1 MTEPPRGGRAFARP
15 PGERPPWV
23 RLVDGGTER
32 GRAAR
37 RPPPSARRVL
47 AQFVVFNLAAVVL
60 LVAGSV
66 YASVQAAANESLADA
81 RTTADLLA
89 TTIVEPAIAE
99 GLLAE
104 DREARAELHRAVESA
119 LRETSLV
126 RVKLW
131 DSTGRIRWSDEPRLI
146 DETFDLGEDEREAL
160 ETGGTQSEISDLAG
174 PENVYERSMG
184 VVLLEVYRR
193 VETPSGEPLLFETYL
208 EYDDATA
215 RQREIWLTFA
225 PISITVLFLL
235 LLVQLPLGARMVRK
249 LREGEAERLGL
260 QVRAADASIDERRRI
275 AGTLHDGIVQD
286 LAAASY
292 VLSGATDQLAAGSLS
307 NEKIA
312 VITTSLRATEAAVR
326 GSVTALRSL
335 LIEIYPPHLAQAGL
349 PAALRGLADRLQPRD
364 GVLRIDVPDD
374 VDVPEE
380 QAALLFRV
388 AQEAL
393 INVGRHAH
401 ARQVELRVRQGLD
414 RVMLEVTDDGV
425 GFDRA
430 EGTATGHF
438 GLRVLTDL
446 AVAAGA
452 TLHLATA
459 PGRGTALRLE
469 VPLP

>member
-1 MTEPPRGGRAFARP
+1 MPEQPTGVRAPARP
-15 PGERPPWV
+15 EDERPPWV

-32 GRAAR
+32 GRTAR
-37 RPPPSARRVL
+37 RPPPTARRVL

-66 YASVQAAANESLADA
+66 WASVRASENESLADA
-81 RTTADLLA
+81 RATADVLA
-89 TTIVEPAIAE
+89 SSVVEPALHA
-99 GLLAE
+99 GAL
-104 DREARAELHRAVESA
+104 DGDPQARAAFSRAVEGA
-119 LRETSLV
+119 MRGTSLV
-126 RVKLW
+126 RIKLW
-131 DSTGRIRWSDEPRLI
+131 DSSGRIVWSDESRLVGR
-146 DETFDLGEDEREAL
+146 TLGLGEEEREAL
-160 ETGGTQSEISDLAG
+160 ETGGTKSEISDLEG
-174 PENVYERSMG
+174 PENQFERSMG

-193 VETPSGEPLLFETYL
+193 VNGPSGEPLLFETYL
-208 EYDDATA
+208 EYEDATA

-225 PISITVLFLL
+225 PISITVLLLL
-235 LLVQLPLGARMVRK
+235 LLVQLPLGDRMVRK

-260 QVRAADASIDERRRI
+260 QVRAVDASIDERRRI

-307 NEKIA
+307 KEKVA
-312 VITTSLRATEAAVR
+312 GITAGLRATEAAVR

-335 LIEIYPPHLAQAGL
+335 LIEIYPPHLSQAGL

-401 ARQVELRVRQGLD
+401 ARQVELRVRQGMD

-452 TLHLATA
+452 TLDLATA